1 MFAGK
6 KRMGQRERRE
16 RVSLYFSTSCFFR
29 VSVLDVKGGIRCT
42 LVVCSIKSGCESH
55 SWFGNLC

>member
-16 RVSLYFSTSCFFR
+16 RVSLYFSTSCFFH
-29 VSVLDVKGGIRCT
+29 VSVLDVTGGIRYT
-42 LVVCSIKSGCESH
+42 LVVCSIKSG
-55 SWFGNLC
+55 

>member
-16 RVSLYFSTSCFFR
+16 RVSLYFNTSCFFH
-29 VSVLDVKGGIRCT
+29 VYVLDVKGGIRYT

-55 SWFGNLC
+55 SWFGNLG